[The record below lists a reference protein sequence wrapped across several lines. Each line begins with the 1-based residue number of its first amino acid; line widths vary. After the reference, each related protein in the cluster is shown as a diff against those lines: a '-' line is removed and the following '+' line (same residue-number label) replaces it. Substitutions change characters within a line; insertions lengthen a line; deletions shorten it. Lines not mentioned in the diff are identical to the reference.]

1 MADFQFISRIPLNHS
16 FMFLEFLKGQLGQP
30 DLLVADR
37 HHCNSR
43 SPLFWGHLRISIS
56 FVIGKGQLEGFW
68 ETGNVTFLDLGGI
81 LRLCFQNFLE
91 NCTLF
96 CAFCCLYD
104 APYNKIKI

>member
-1 MADFQFISRIPLNHS
+1 
-16 FMFLEFLKGQLGQP
+16 MFLEFLKGQLGQP

-81 LRLCFQNFLE
+81 LQVFVFKIFLKTVLCFVPSAVFMMHLI
-91 NCTLF
+91 
-96 CAFCCLYD
+96 
-104 APYNKIKI
+104 IK